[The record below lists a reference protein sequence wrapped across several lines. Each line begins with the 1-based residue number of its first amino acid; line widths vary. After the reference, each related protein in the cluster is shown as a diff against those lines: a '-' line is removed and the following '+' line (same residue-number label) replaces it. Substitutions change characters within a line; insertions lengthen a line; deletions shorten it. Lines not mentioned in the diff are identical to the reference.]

1 MLKISEKALGLSG
14 LGESFQSTFS
24 TIEIVLRTA
33 NVDAEVPVQH
43 QTNIALIFLGS
54 HAKRHSQGG

>member
-43 QTNIALIFLGS
+43 
-54 HAKRHSQGG
+54 